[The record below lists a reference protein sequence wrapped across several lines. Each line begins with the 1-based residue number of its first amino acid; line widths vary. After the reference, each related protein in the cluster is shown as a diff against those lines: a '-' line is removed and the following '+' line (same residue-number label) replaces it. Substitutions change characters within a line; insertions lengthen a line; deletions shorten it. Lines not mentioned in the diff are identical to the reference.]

1 MAEKK
6 TVYIGTGRRKTSV
19 ARIRITDGKGKIEI
33 NGRGLP
39 DYFTED
45 KDRAA
50 VMGPLLITE
59 LSNRVDVIV
68 RVQGGGITGQAGAI
82 CQGLARAVKTM
93 FSPRNEQKV
102 ITRNHMTIIRSY
114 KAEVKPGT
122 TPAPVPETA
131 ASDDTMIGMI
141 KKLRESGFLAG
152 RQHPDAAHQH
162 RSATGRLARFRHHAL
177 DEAGERRSGTG

>member
-19 ARIRITDGKGKIEI
+19 ARVRITDGKGKIEI

-68 RVQGGGITGQAGAI
+68 RVQGGGAERFPKNQNPLPT
-82 CQGLARAVKTM
+82 ARKGVDG
-93 FSPRNEQKV
+93 FDLNR
-102 ITRNHMTIIRSY
+102 
-114 KAEVKPGT
+114 
-122 TPAPVPETA
+122 TA
-131 ASDDTMIGMI
+131 
-141 KKLRESGFLAG
+141 
-152 RQHPDAAHQH
+152 
-162 RSATGRLARFRHHAL
+162 
-177 DEAGERRSGTG
+177 